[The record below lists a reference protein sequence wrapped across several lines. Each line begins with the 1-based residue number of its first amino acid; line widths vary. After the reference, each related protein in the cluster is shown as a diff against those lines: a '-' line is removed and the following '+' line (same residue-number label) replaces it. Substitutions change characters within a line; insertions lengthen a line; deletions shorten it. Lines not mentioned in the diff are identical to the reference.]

1 MVRQGQIHWVK
12 LRYGVQRT
20 DSGARKERCPSR
32 GIAFEFC
39 RPLAMFPACK
49 HLRSIYRDV
58 CHAMAQKIRCKNSVF
73 CDRMT
78 TKDIDNNQK
87 DNTMKKI
94 IYLALIAVIMGFL
107 PINEQQQIFLIKKCD
122 LLWLC
127 YC

>member
-1 MVRQGQIHWVK
+1 MFYRLHSDVLLPQS
-12 LRYGVQRT
+12 T
-20 DSGARKERCPSR
+20 SGR
-32 GIAFEFC
+32 
-39 RPLAMFPACK
+39 
-49 HLRSIYRDV
+49 IYRDV

-107 PINEQQQIFLIKKCD
+107 PINEQQQIFFDKKNVTSYGYVIVD
-122 LLWLC
+122 IEIQ
-127 YC
+127 

>member
-1 MVRQGQIHWVK
+1 MF
-12 LRYGVQRT
+12 LLAST
-20 DSGARKERCPSR
+20 SGR
-32 GIAFEFC
+32 
-39 RPLAMFPACK
+39 
-49 HLRSIYRDV
+49 IYRDV

-107 PINEQQQIFLIKKCD
+107 PTGCEKEKKYNENPSSLSIDGGSVVKKKPQNLGTATD
-122 LLWLC
+122 LF
-127 YC
+127 